1 MLYLIDQTIIIQY
14 DNQNNIFKLDTI
26 KFQYMT
32 AEELQ
37 KGNLTKVDTK
47 NKIGKLLN
55 MECLYYC

>member
-14 DNQNNIFKLDTI
+14 DNQNNTFKLDTI